1 MHDSSRYGAQD
12 MQSAILHHLNYTAG
26 KDADHA
32 TTYDWRMA
40 LSHALRDRIV
50 DVWFASTRRA
60 YAAGSKRVY
69 YLSMEF
75 LIGRLLDDGLINLR
89 LHDAAREALLSFGCD
104 PGKVIADEPDAAL
117 GNGGLGRLA
126 ACFLESLSTLGVPA
140 HGYGIR
146 YEHGLFRQRIV
157 DGRQVELPET
167 WLQEPH
173 AWEFERP
180 ETRYRIGFG
189 GSSNGSRWEPGE
201 AVMAAAYDTP
211 VVGWNA
217 GWANTLRL
225 WAAHS
230 VEGFDL
236 DSFNRGDFA
245 GAATREE
252 VARTISRVLYPDDTT
267 PTGKELRLKQ
277 EYFFTAASLADILRR
292 FMDEHGDLRRLPEKV
307 AIQLNDTHPAI
318 AGPRTGAASP

>member
-104 PGKVIADEPDAAL
+104 PGQ
-117 GNGGLGRLA
+117 G
-126 ACFLESLSTLGVPA
+126 
-140 HGYGIR
+140 H
-146 YEHGLFRQRIV
+146 
-157 DGRQVELPET
+157 
-167 WLQEPH
+167 
-173 AWEFERP
+173 
-180 ETRYRIGFG
+180 
-189 GSSNGSRWEPGE
+189 
-201 AVMAAAYDTP
+201 
-211 VVGWNA
+211 
-217 GWANTLRL
+217 
-225 WAAHS
+225 
-230 VEGFDL
+230 
-236 DSFNRGDFA
+236 
-245 GAATREE
+245 
-252 VARTISRVLYPDDTT
+252 
-267 PTGKELRLKQ
+267 
-277 EYFFTAASLADILRR
+277 RR
-292 FMDEHGDLRRLPEKV
+292 
-307 AIQLNDTHPAI
+307 
-318 AGPRTGAASP
+318 